1 MFSARFAHH
10 SPWPGVC
17 IGGKRPDEKS
27 SGPGEKLSQF
37 RAAGR
42 LIEEDKEDIM
52 SVNGIEITEI
62 QVHSLKKKDPDSHLQ
77 AFARVILNGQLC
89 INGIRIVR
97 GKFGPFISFPREF
110 NRKEG
115 KGYNLCYPITKPLQS
130 HLSERILSQWQTVAA

>member
-1 MFSARFAHH
+1 MI
-10 SPWPGVC
+10 WPAVC
-17 IGGKRPDEKS
+17 IGVMRPMDKPA
-27 SGPGEKLSQF
+27 GPGEKLSQF

-62 QVHSLKKKDPDSHLQ
+62 QVHSLKKKDPAGHLE

-130 HLSERILSQWQTVAA
+130 HLSERILNQWQTVAA